1 MLRSIGAVL
10 AGWGVVGIL
19 VILTDAVLMKL
30 FPHDYVAGQMP
41 PDRLALVS
49 LATGTLYSVAG
60 GWVTARIAAYKPWT
74 HAVALAL
81 WGETLGLISTMMT
94 LGQIQLW
101 YQVGLLVLWA
111 PAVALGCWLRAGKP
125 NFSKTGEA

>member
-1 MLRSIGAVL
+1 ML
-10 AGWGVVGIL
+10 AGWGVVGVL
-19 VILTDAVLMKL
+19 VVITDAILMKL
-30 FPHDYVAGQMP
+30 FPHDYVTGQMP

-60 GWVTARIAAYKPWT
+60 GWVTARIAAFKPWT
-74 HAVALAL
+74 HAAALGL
-81 WGETLGLISTMMT
+81 WGETLGIISTMMT

-101 YQVGLLVLWA
+101 YQAGLLILWM

-125 NFSKTGEA
+125 RFEGGREA